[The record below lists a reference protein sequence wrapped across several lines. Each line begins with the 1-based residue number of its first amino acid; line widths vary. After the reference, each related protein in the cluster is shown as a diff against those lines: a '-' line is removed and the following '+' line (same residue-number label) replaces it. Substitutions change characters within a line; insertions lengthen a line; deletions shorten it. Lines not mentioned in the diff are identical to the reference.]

1 MKIRNLILGVAS
13 MFLFASAFSAEKAK
27 KVTPEQAKAMLKEKP
42 SIILVDVRTNGEYAA
57 AHIPGA
63 ILLPNESIGKQP
75 PKALPDMNAEIV
87 VYCRSGMRSADA
99 ARKLIKLGYKNVF
112 DLGGIMSWPYETV
125 SGME

>member
-13 MFLFASAFSAEKAK
+13 MFMFASGFSAEKAK
-27 KVTPEQAKAMLKEKP
+27 KVTPEQAKEMLKEKP
-42 SIILVDVRTNGEYAA
+42 SIILVDVRTKGEYAA

-63 ILLPNESIGKQP
+63 MLLPNESIGKQQP
-75 PKALPDMNAEIV
+75 AELPDVNAEIM

-99 ARKLIKLGYKNVF
+99 ARKLIKLGYKNIF